1 MPIVFDRGRQ
11 LAGGGTDCG
20 CADVA
25 GGDACCGELG
35 ELAAA
40 PGRRGHALRSLGRAH
55 RAGGVHEQLGR
66 RRRAAGNLGDL
77 DASAFVIDRTDIDAE
92 DNAFDGRLNAWLLDY
107 ATVAA
112 ALPPSFVQMADD
124 FVARW
129 RKFHADWYLVGKTRA
144 TSIIGFEAEFNR
156 LRDQFLSYGHT
167 TAIAPVTVTADGK
180 TIRADELP
188 AAQASWFDNVRT
200 IAIWGGVIVGG
211 AAALK
216 ISSDLGLFKK
226 LGHLIPGEPSA

>member
-11 LAGGGTDCG
+11 LAGGGKDCG

-55 RAGGVHEQLGR
+55 QAGGVRLHLGRARAGGGQ
-66 RRRAAGNLGDL
+66 LGDL
-77 DASAFVIDRTDIDAE
+77 DASSLLPERGEIDAE

-112 ALPPSFVQMADD
+112 SLPPSFVQMADD
-124 FVARW
+124 FVGRW
-129 RKFHADWYLVGKTRA
+129 RTFHADWYLSARTRRDSLLA
-144 TSIIGFEAEFNR
+144 LEGEFNR
-156 LRDQFLSYGHT
+156 IRDQFLGYGKT
-167 TAIAPVTVTADGK
+167 TAIAAVTATANGK
-180 TIRADELP
+180 TIRADEVP
-188 AAQASWFDNVRT
+188 AAQASWMDNAKT

-226 LGHLIPGEPSA
+226 LGHLIPGES